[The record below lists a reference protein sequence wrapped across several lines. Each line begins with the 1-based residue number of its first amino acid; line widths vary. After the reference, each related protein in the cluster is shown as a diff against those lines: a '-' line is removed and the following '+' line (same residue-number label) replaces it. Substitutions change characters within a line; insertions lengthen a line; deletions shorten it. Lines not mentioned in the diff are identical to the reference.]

1 MMRSLESLTAEIE
14 SIGFRC
20 TGCGDCCRRCSEDS
34 DLVMVS
40 PVEVRRIATARAQS
54 PDEIAEPFPE
64 SLDLGNGTTLTF
76 EWALK
81 RSDQHCLFLEGNRC
95 AIYPHRPWI
104 CRTYPFMLEGDD
116 LRVFPCPGIGAW
128 MERAD
133 AEDMAR
139 LLLARRD
146 AEEEEER
153 RIKSVLESV
162 SLPEGQRILI
172 DGEGMKVL

>member
-1 MMRSLESLTAEIE
+1 MPSLESLTAEIE
-14 SIGFRC
+14 SIGFSC

-40 PVEVRRIATARAQS
+40 PEEIRRIASARGLRVE
-54 PDEIAEPFPE
+54 EIAEPFPE
-64 SLDLGNGTTLTF
+64 CLDLGNGTTLTF

-81 RSDQHCLFLEGNRC
+81 RNDNHCLFLEGNRC
-95 AIYPHRPWI
+95 RIYHHRPWI
-104 CRTYPFMLEGDD
+104 CRTYPFMLDGDE
-116 LRVFPCPGIGAW
+116 LRIFPCPGTGVE
-128 MERAD
+128 MEKGR

-139 LLLARRD
+139 LLLARRE

-153 RIKSVLESV
+153 RIRSVLESV
-162 SLPEGQRILI
+162 SLPEGERILI